1 MRTITHFLARK
12 RVASTSAALAPLGPS
27 KAGPGAED
35 RSEPTLAD
43 IAARVGG
50 KNEELRNLLI
60 DADRRIGALDD
71 LRDVFRN
78 LAEPMGSALQ
88 ALEQEKADNVTLRN
102 SLAELRAAHES
113 VCSEFS
119 ALEKRSAE
127 LESAGEELRRQLA
140 LAQEAT
146 CGLERDKTELTN
158 EIVALREETTNLK
171 SQLAHGAAHSGP
183 LSEAN
188 QILVDHA
195 NSANKRIVEL
205 QSEGALIRQKLVS
218 LENEKRSLQTALDQK
233 LAEKSRL
240 SRRLTES
247 ENALTAAR
255 ARLDQMDISLAAAE
269 NERATLATDRDEA
282 DERHQT
288 EAYALNLQLEA
299 LSSRAATGEKLL
311 SQARQMLDTR
321 TEVVRS
327 LERKVV
333 EATIARNAT
342 EEVVERLTAG
352 RDALDGKTRELEQ
365 ERASLMERCNRLT
378 ETLNAR
384 ETSLTHAG
392 EKIKSLT
399 DRIAEIEVNA
409 GSYQA
414 KTDRRIDELNASL
427 QRERVELAAVQGAL
441 ETARRDYARLQRDM
455 LAGREAPRRKRSP
468 RLEEVSKEPS
478 KSRNGSGDGRGPKSI
493 EAEPEVDGAAE
504 PSSTR

>member
-1 MRTITHFLARK
+1 
-12 RVASTSAALAPLGPS
+12 
-27 KAGPGAED
+27 
-35 RSEPTLAD
+35 LAD
-43 IAARVGG
+43 IAARMGG

-60 DADRRIGALDD
+60 DAHRRICALDD

-102 SLAELRAAHES
+102 SLVELRAAHES

-119 ALEKRSAE
+119 ALEKRAAE

-146 CGLERDKTELTN
+146 CGRERDKTELTS
-158 EIVALREETTNLK
+158 EIVALREEATNLK

-205 QSEGALIRQKLVS
+205 QSEGALMRQKLVS
-218 LENEKRSLQTALDQK
+218 LENEKRSLQTALDQT
-233 LAEKSRL
+233 LAERSRL
-240 SRRLTES
+240 SRRLIES
-247 ENALTAAR
+247 ENALTASR
-255 ARLDQMDISLAAAE
+255 ARLEQIDISLAAAE
-269 NERATLATDRDEA
+269 NERATLTTERDEA
-282 DERHQT
+282 NERHQS

-299 LSSRAATGEKLL
+299 LSSRAATAEKLL
-311 SQARQMLDTR
+311 SQARQTLDTR

-333 EATIARNAT
+333 EATNARDVT
-342 EEVVERLTAG
+342 EEVVERLTAA

-365 ERASLMERCNRLT
+365 ERASLMERYNSLA
-378 ETLNAR
+378 ETLKAR

-399 DRIAEIEVNA
+399 DRIAEIEGNA
-409 GSYQA
+409 GSYRA

-427 QRERVELAAVQGAL
+427 QRERVELAVAQGTL

-455 LAGREAPRRKRSP
+455 LPGREAPRRKRSP
-468 RLEEVSKEPS
+468 RLKEVSKEPS
-478 KSRNGSGDGRGPKSI
+478 KSTKGSGDGRGPRSV
-493 EAEPEVDGAAE
+493 EAEPEVSGAAE
-504 PSSTR
+504 SSSTR